1 MVRKRAPHDTRDWQH
16 CVTYPVDRVGAGDT
30 LLMHYKLSSA
40 NGAEIESTFAHEPIE
55 ITLGQGAL
63 AWNLES
69 CLLGLPPHERHV
81 FMLEPAQA
89 FGCFDERLI
98 QRLARADFPAD
109 TVLAPQMVMEFQ
121 LPNGTSM
128 PGTIQEIG
136 AEEVVV
142 DFNHPLSDCP
152 VHFEVEVLK
161 IVSAGSTPT
170 RDSH

>member
-1 MVRKRAPHDTRDWQH
+1 MTN
-16 CVTYPVDRVGAGDT
+16 PVNTVGTGAT
-30 LLMHYKLSSA
+30 LLLHYKLSSP
-40 NGAEIESTFAHEPIE
+40 NGMEIESTFEDEPIE

-63 AWNLES
+63 AWNLEN

-98 QRLARADFPAD
+98 QRLPRADFPAD
-109 TVLAPQMVMEFQ
+109 TALAPQMVMEFQ
-121 LPNGTSM
+121 LPNGTSI

-161 IVSAGSTPT
+161 IVSMNSTQAPGS
-170 RDSH
+170 H

>member
-1 MVRKRAPHDTRDWQH
+1 MTN
-16 CVTYPVDRVGAGDT
+16 PVNTVGTGAT
-30 LLMHYKLSSA
+30 LLLHYKLSSP
-40 NGAEIESTFAHEPIE
+40 NGMEIESTFEDEPIE

-63 AWNLES
+63 AWNLEN

-98 QRLARADFPAD
+98 QRLPRADFPAD

-121 LPNGTSM
+121 LPNGTSI

-161 IVSAGSTPT
+161 IVPMNSTQAP
-170 RDSH
+170 DSH

>member
-1 MVRKRAPHDTRDWQH
+1 MTD
-16 CVTYPVDRVGAGDT
+16 PVYRVGTGDT
-30 LLMHYKLSSA
+30 LLLHYKLSSA
-40 NGAEIESTFAHEPIE
+40 NGTEIESTFEDEPIE
-55 ITLGQGAL
+55 LTLGQGDL
-63 AWNLES
+63 AWNLEN

-98 QRLARADFPAD
+98 HRLPRADFPAD
-109 TVLAPQMVMEFQ
+109 TALAPLMVMEFQ

-136 AEEVVV
+136 ADEVVV

-161 IVSAGSTPT
+161 IVPMGSTPAL
-170 RDSH
+170 DSH

>member
-1 MVRKRAPHDTRDWQH
+1 MTNPGNT
-16 CVTYPVDRVGAGDT
+16 VGTGAT
-30 LLMHYKLSSA
+30 LLLHYKLSSP
-40 NGAEIESTFAHEPIE
+40 NGMEIESTFEDEPIE

-63 AWNLES
+63 AWNLEN

-98 QRLARADFPAD
+98 QRLPRADFPAD

-121 LPNGTSM
+121 LPNGTSI

-161 IVSAGSTPT
+161 IVSVNSTQAL
-170 RDSH
+170 DSH